1 MGLSE
6 DSALREIDAGW
17 DFKVLIL
24 CDEWVL
30 RIPRSPQVVEKL
42 WKEIDLLPAL
52 AGALPV
58 EVPRFEHASREP
70 PFVAYR
76 LIRGE
81 PLQGEDAEG
90 VRAFLE
96 ALHGFEVAGLAVP
109 RPDWLSA
116 WRQNA
121 ERFRRIVLPLL
132 DADER
137 SHGEALLQEVE
148 TLTDF
153 APTLTHCDIA
163 PEHLLCRQGRLTGVI
178 DWAGARIGDPA
189 LDYAWVLN
197 GPFPDWDVD
206 DGLRR
211 RARIYHRFGPWFEVE
226 HGVLTG
232 QSAWVDTGLAGI
244 RSRP

>member
-6 DSALREIDAGW
+6 DSTLREIDAGW

-24 CDEWVL
+24 YDEWVL
-30 RIPRSPQVVEKL
+30 RVPRSPQAVESL
-42 WKEIDLLPAL
+42 GKEIGLLPTL
-52 AGALPV
+52 APALPV
-58 EVPRFEHASREP
+58 EIPRFEHASREP
-70 PFVAYR
+70 PYVVYR

-81 PLQGEDAEG
+81 PLHNEDSEG

-96 ALHGFEVAGLAVP
+96 ALHGFEATGLEVP
-109 RPDWLSA
+109 RPDWLDA

-121 ERFRRIVLPLL
+121 ECFRRIVLPLL
-132 DADER
+132 DPDER
-137 SHGEALLQEVE
+137 PHQEALLQEVE
-148 TLTDF
+148 TLTGF

-163 PEHLLCRQGRLTGVI
+163 PEHLLCRQGRLAGVI

-189 LDYAWVLN
+189 LDYGWILN

-206 DGLRR
+206 DELRR
-211 RARIYHRFGPWFEVE
+211 RARIYYRFEPWFAVE

-232 QSAWVDTGLAGI
+232 QPAWVDKGLAGI